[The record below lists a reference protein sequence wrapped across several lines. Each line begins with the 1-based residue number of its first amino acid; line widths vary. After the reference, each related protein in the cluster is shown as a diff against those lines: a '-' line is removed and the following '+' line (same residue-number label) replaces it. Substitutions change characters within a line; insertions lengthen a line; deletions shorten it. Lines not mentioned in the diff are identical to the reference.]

1 MLIITIIVVPLPR
14 NSNMIR
20 MKQIVLTAILGL
32 IMALPV
38 QHVYAGEKDD
48 AHVSYVLKNMKLSK
62 EDAAKVKPLL
72 YAYYKEMS
80 NVKASHKAL
89 KEKYSKAED
98 AGKLTTAQCDE
109 LFESKQKQ
117 EVAQLAVR
125 KAYYAKMKT
134 VLPAAKAYKLMK
146 LTNDKVK

>member
-1 MLIITIIVVPLPR
+1 
-14 NSNMIR
+14 
-20 MKQIVLTAILGL
+20 MKQILVTAILS
-32 IMALPV
+32 IAMAMPA
-38 QHVYAGEKDD
+38 QYVYAGEKDD

-62 EDAAKVKPLL
+62 ADAAKVKPLL

-80 NVKASHKAL
+80 NAKASHKAL

-117 EVAQLAVR
+117 EMAQLAV
-125 KAYYAKMKT
+125 KKSYYAKMKT

>member
-1 MLIITIIVVPLPR
+1 MKHIVFA
-14 NSNMIR
+14 
-20 MKQIVLTAILGL
+20 VLFG
-32 IMALPV
+32 IMMTMPTQQV
-38 QHVYAGEKDD
+38 KAGEKDD
-48 AHVSYVLKNMKLSK
+48 AHVAYVLKNMKLSK

-80 NVKASHKAL
+80 NAKASHKAL

-98 AGKLTTAQCDE
+98 AGKLTAAQCDE

-117 EVAQLAVR
+117 EMAQLAIR
-125 KAYYAKMKT
+125 KTYYAKIKT
-134 VLPAAKAYKLMK
+134 VLPPAKAYKLMK

>member
-1 MLIITIIVVPLPR
+1 
-14 NSNMIR
+14 
-20 MKQIVLTAILGL
+20 MKQILVTAILS
-32 IMALPV
+32 IAMAMPA
-38 QHVYAGEKDD
+38 QHVYAGEKED

-62 EDAAKVKPLL
+62 ADAAKVKPLL

-80 NVKASHKAL
+80 NAKASHKAL

-117 EVAQLAVR
+117 EMAQLAV
-125 KAYYAKMKT
+125 KKSYYAKMKT

>member
-1 MLIITIIVVPLPR
+1 
-14 NSNMIR
+14 
-20 MKQIVLTAILGL
+20 MKQILVTAILS
-32 IMALPV
+32 IAMAMPA

-62 EDAAKVKPLL
+62 ADATKVKPLL

-80 NVKASHKAL
+80 NAKASHKAL

-117 EVAQLAVR
+117 EMAQLAV
-125 KAYYAKMKT
+125 KKSYYAKMKT

>member
-1 MLIITIIVVPLPR
+1 
-14 NSNMIR
+14 
-20 MKQIVLTAILGL
+20 MKQILVTAILS
-32 IMALPV
+32 IAMAMPAL
-38 QHVYAGEKDD
+38 HVYAGEKDD

-62 EDAAKVKPLL
+62 ADAAKVKPLL

-80 NVKASHKAL
+80 NAKASHKAL

-117 EVAQLAVR
+117 EMAQLAV
-125 KAYYAKMKT
+125 KKSYYAKMKT

>member
-1 MLIITIIVVPLPR
+1 
-14 NSNMIR
+14 
-20 MKQIVLTAILGL
+20 MKQILVTAILS
-32 IMALPV
+32 IAMTMPA

-62 EDAAKVKPLL
+62 TDAAKVKPLL

-80 NVKASHKAL
+80 NAKASHKAL

-117 EVAQLAVR
+117 EMAQLAV
-125 KAYYAKMKT
+125 KKSYYAKMKT

>member
-1 MLIITIIVVPLPR
+1 
-14 NSNMIR
+14 
-20 MKQIVLTAILGL
+20 MKQILVTAILS
-32 IMALPV
+32 IAMTMPA

-62 EDAAKVKPLL
+62 ADAAKVKPLL

-80 NVKASHKAL
+80 NAKASHKAL

-117 EVAQLAVR
+117 EMAQLAV
-125 KAYYAKMKT
+125 KKSYYAKMKT

>member
-1 MLIITIIVVPLPR
+1 MKHIVFAVLFG
-14 NSNMIR
+14 MI
-20 MKQIVLTAILGL
+20 MTMPTQQVK
-32 IMALPV
+32 
-38 QHVYAGEKDD
+38 AGEKDD
-48 AHVSYVLKNMKLSK
+48 AHVAYVLKNMKLSK

-80 NVKASHKAL
+80 NAKASHKAL

-98 AGKLTTAQCDE
+98 AGKLTAAQCDE

-117 EVAQLAVR
+117 EMAQLAIR
-125 KAYYAKMKT
+125 KTYYAKIKT
-134 VLPAAKAYKLMK
+134 VLPPAKAYKLMK